1 MATHSNILISDQY
14 RYRRLCLVVRHKT
27 MQEHPMDMVGRT
39 FAIRHHIFF
48 HVPILSYLK
57 SITRVFDDGAP
68 RNLHQGELVK
78 HHVVFEN

>member
-1 MATHSNILISDQY
+1 
-14 RYRRLCLVVRHKT
+14 
-27 MQEHPMDMVGRT
+27 MDIVGRT

-68 RNLHQGELVK
+68 V
-78 HHVVFEN
+78 